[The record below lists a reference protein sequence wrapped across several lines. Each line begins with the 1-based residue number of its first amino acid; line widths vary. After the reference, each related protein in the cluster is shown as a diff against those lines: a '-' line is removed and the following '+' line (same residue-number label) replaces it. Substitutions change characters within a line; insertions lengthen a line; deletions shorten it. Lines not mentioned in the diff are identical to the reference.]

1 MNEYTRSLLQRR
13 DLNKQVSFHL
23 TNPESS
29 PIKQKYLPVIARLKT
44 KVYIKEVII
53 FFVHTVSDDKARNVK
68 SLIQQIP
75 TLPETSR
82 MHFAEP

>member
-1 MNEYTRSLLQRR
+1 MSTQDHSYTE

-23 TNPESS
+23 ANPESS

-68 SLIQQIP
+68 IP
-75 TLPETSR
+75 DPANPNTSR
-82 MHFAEP
+82 NKQNALLRALS

>member
-1 MNEYTRSLLQRR
+1 MSTQEHSYRE

-23 TNPESS
+23 TKPESS

-75 TLPETSR
+75 TIPETSR
-82 MHFAEP
+82 MHFLEP